1 MIMQIKEEIES
12 FLKVFLTNNSPEWF
26 SKLWQ
31 ESSCH
36 ISRGGDE
43 NPLYFR
49 KVMHCMH
56 LECDL

>member
-36 ISRGGDE
+36 ISRGEMKIPYTSG
-43 NPLYFR
+43 
-49 KVMHCMH
+49 K
-56 LECDL
+56 